1 MDNEIKIGD
10 KVLLIDDETGKPYK
24 TGIVD
29 RIDLARGRYGVKT
42 ETGSYACWN
51 KQYIKKLEDGT
62 EDNNKLRHRD

>member
-10 KVLLIDDETGKPYK
+10 RVLLIDDETGKPYK

-29 RIDLARGRYGVKT
+29 KIDEKRGRFGVKT

-51 KQYIKKLEDGT
+51 KPHVKKLENGKQD
-62 EDNNKLRHRD
+62 

>member
-10 KVLLIDDETGKPYK
+10 KVLLIDGETGKPYK

-29 RIDLARGRYGVKT
+29 KIDVARGRCGVKT

-51 KQYIKKLEDGT
+51 IPHVKKL
-62 EDNNKLRHRD
+62 